1 MEHSGLVSDKYYTD
15 FVPTNSARAILK
27 AGSHL
32 YCSEDIVV
40 KGKLGMG
47 YFASVF
53 LVHHRPTNQLMAMKL
68 TNESSVQRREIE
80 LLSSLQHE
88 NVLKLYGS
96 CVIGAKFACLTEFAN
111 GGSLAGMLSAKLIDL
126 PWSVRVNLAWDI
138 AKGLHHL
145 HSHDLIHRDLSS
157 ANILI
162 RVGPL
167 NPSAQVE
174 MTDCTDSAIA
184 HNLAYGVSVGHN
196 LLVPDSTFMHEC
208 LVNTHVQLPSTA
220 TRLPYSVK
228 NATEVSANGSY
239 HSPSPQPSPG
249 RTVSAVE
256 RERMGDIGSCQSE
269 MVNLVDV
276 VNGDRLSPSSNRS
289 KRPPPNRFIAVPV
302 VEPIWKRAA
311 WTSLLSQ
318 ANGYTAIVADLGLCL
333 DLSQEH
339 ADAVSLVGN
348 PYYIAPECLNRVAPY
363 TFAADV
369 FSYGILLCEL
379 ITRLINDGNRIPRT
393 HEFGLDH
400 QKLPVP
406 PSCPRW
412 FLQVALD
419 CCMVDH
425 TKRPSLSHILSRFS
439 DHLSDP
445 FSFASSALLSACHIT
460 PPTYV
465 PNGSNDTHV
474 PIVSSPSLDV

>member
-1 MEHSGLVSDKYYTD
+1 
-15 FVPTNSARAILK
+15 
-27 AGSHL
+27 
-32 YCSEDIVV
+32 
-40 KGKLGMG
+40 
-47 YFASVF
+47 
-53 LVHHRPTNQLMAMKL
+53 
-68 TNESSVQRREIE
+68 
-80 LLSSLQHE
+80 
-88 NVLKLYGS
+88 
-96 CVIGAKFACLTEFAN
+96 
-111 GGSLAGMLSAKLIDL
+111 MLSAKLIDL
-126 PWSVRVNLAWDI
+126 PWSVRMNLAWDV

-167 NPSAQVE
+167 NPSAQIE

-208 LVNTHVQLPSTA
+208 LVNTHVQLPPTT
-220 TRLPYSVK
+220 TRLSHSLK

-239 HSPSPQPSPG
+239 HSPSPQPSPS
-249 RTVSAVE
+249 RTVPAVE

-269 MVNLVDV
+269 VVNLVDV
-276 VNGDRLSPSSNRS
+276 LNGDRLSPNSNCP
-289 KRPPPNRFIAVPV
+289 KRPPPNRFIAVPI

-318 ANGYTAIVADLGLCL
+318 VNGYTAIVADLGLCL

-393 HEFGLDH
+393 HVSLVRRSPLPNLYLRVAFLLREHADAVSLVGNPYYIAPECLNRVAPYTFAADVFSYGILLCELITRLINDGNRIPRTHEFGLDH

-406 PSCPRW
+406 SSCPRW

-439 DHLSDP
+439 DHLSEP
-445 FSFASSALLSACHIT
+445 FSFASSGLLSACHIT